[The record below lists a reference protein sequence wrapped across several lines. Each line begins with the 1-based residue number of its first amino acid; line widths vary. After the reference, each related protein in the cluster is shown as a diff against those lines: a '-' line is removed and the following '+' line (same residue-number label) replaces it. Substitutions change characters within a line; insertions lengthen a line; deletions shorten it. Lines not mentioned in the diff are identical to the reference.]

1 VGVFEFVI
9 LLVLISGATKVLV
22 ARGQRKQLPSGDV
35 IQHEELAQIRDTMA
49 QLSGR
54 MELLEQ
60 ERDFYKDL
68 LDAPRRLAVSPPEED
83 SGATGP

>member
-1 VGVFEFVI
+1 MGVFEFVI

-22 ARGQRKQLPSGDV
+22 SRGQKKQLTSGDA
-35 IQHEELAQIRDTMA
+35 IQHEELAHIRDTMA

-54 MELLEQ
+54 LELLEQ

-68 LDAPRRLAVSPPEED
+68 LDAPKRLEISPPEED
-83 SGATGP
+83 SGAAGP